1 MSGTIPRINKKQL
14 NSNNKNKFK
23 VRVIQLNTLTTNNK
37 QLNNYMFD
45 FQLEEKVW
53 FWILLAIPVIILLF
67 AVLQFWKYRTQK
79 RFANSKL
86 LKRLSP
92 NQSLFKSILKIVVLC
107 LAIACF
113 AIALV
118 NPKIGTK
125 LETVKRQGVDIV
137 FAVDVSKSMLAEDVA
152 PNRLE
157 KSKQLVTQII
167 NNLAS
172 DRVGII
178 AYAGKAFP
186 QLPITTDYASAK
198 MFLNNMNTDM
208 LSSQGTAISEA
219 IELAKTYFDDEEQTN
234 RVLIIISDGE
244 DHGEMASNIAEEAS
258 DEGIRIFTI
267 GVGDVKGGPIPI
279 KRNGILLNY
288 KKDNQGETVVTKLNE
303 ETLKDIADEANG
315 AYINGNN
322 TADVIKEIK
331 EILNNMDKTEF
342 EAKEFADYKDQFQ
355 WFLGFGVFFLFLDI
369 FFLER
374 KTGWLK
380 RLNLFNENF

>member
-1 MSGTIPRINKKQL
+1 
-14 NSNNKNKFK
+14 
-23 VRVIQLNTLTTNNK
+23 
-37 QLNNYMFD
+37 MFQY
-45 FQLEEKVW
+45 QLEEKVW
-53 FWILLAIPVIILLF
+53 FWVLAIIPLILLSFL
-67 AVLQFWKYRTQK
+67 VLQFWKFRLQK
-79 RFANSKL
+79 RFADKKT
-86 LKRLSP
+86 LKKLSP
-92 NQSLFKSILKIVVLC
+92 NQSLFKSILKILVLC
-107 LAIACF
+107 MAFACI

-125 LETVKRQGVDIV
+125 LETVKREGVDIV
-137 FAVDVSKSMLAEDVA
+137 FAIDVSKSMLAEDVA

-198 MFLNNMNTDM
+198 MFLQNMNTDM
-208 LSSQGTAISEA
+208 LSSQGTAINEA

-244 DHGEMASNIAEEAS
+244 DHSDVASNVAEEAS
-258 DEGIRIFTI
+258 EQGIRIFTI

-279 KRNGILLNY
+279 KRNGIVLNY
-288 KKDNQGETVVTKLNE
+288 KKDSQGETVITRLNE
-303 ETLKDIADEANG
+303 ETLKNIADEANG
-315 AYINGNN
+315 AYINGKN
-322 TADVIKEIK
+322 TNEVVESIKDVLSK
-331 EILNNMDKTEF
+331 MDKKEF
-342 EAKEFADYKDQFQ
+342 EAKEFADFKDQFQ
-355 WFLGFGVFFLFLDI
+355 WFLGFGILFLCIDI

-374 KTGWLK
+374 KTAWLK
-380 RLNLFNENF
+380 RLNLFNENL